1 VSGLSTNYILFRH
14 VLPRISGVVF
24 VQGSLLAAGALGAQ
38 VGLAFLGLIVP
49 NPAPSWGGMV
59 DDGSNVLLVHP
70 WLVWPPGI
78 AIGLTTLAFCFLG
91 DILRDTSTESWSGPT
106 TLRSSRPSVSTA
118 PRQSV
123 APLSA
128 ALLSVAGLTVSFNDG
143 RTTVIEDVTFSVS
156 KGEAVGIVGESGSG
170 KSITTKA
177 IIGLLPAGGRVE
189 SGAIVFDGRDVLALS
204 ERSLEEVR
212 GRQIGFV
219 TQEPMSSLDPS
230 FRIGSQVSEAVRR
243 QLGLA
248 RQQARQRTLELLS
261 GVHLADPSGVAV
273 KYPHELSGG
282 MLQRV
287 AIARALAG
295 EPKLLIADEPTSAL
309 DASIRSEILDL
320 LDELRSSREMAI
332 LLVTHDWGVVA
343 GLCDRVEV
351 MYAGELVEEGDALA
365 VFDTPLHPYTEALL
379 RSDPRGVSG
388 DDWLQAIPG
397 TIPSPDNWPRGCHF
411 APRCSYATDACRA
424 AEVALVE
431 AAPARETRCI
441 HFDQVMV

>member
-1 VSGLSTNYILFRH
+1 
-14 VLPRISGVVF
+14 
-24 VQGSLLAAGALGAQ
+24 
-38 VGLAFLGLIVP
+38 
-49 NPAPSWGGMV
+49 
-59 DDGSNVLLVHP
+59 
-70 WLVWPPGI
+70 
-78 AIGLTTLAFCFLG
+78 
-91 DILRDTSTESWSGPT
+91 
-106 TLRSSRPSVSTA
+106 
-118 PRQSV
+118 
-123 APLSA
+123 
-128 ALLSVAGLTVSFNDG
+128 VAGLTVSFNDG

>member
-1 VSGLSTNYILFRH
+1 
-14 VLPRISGVVF
+14 
-24 VQGSLLAAGALGAQ
+24 
-38 VGLAFLGLIVP
+38 
-49 NPAPSWGGMV
+49 
-59 DDGSNVLLVHP
+59 LVHP

-78 AIGLTTLAFCFLG
+78 AIGLTMLALCFLG
-91 DILRDTSTESWSGPT
+91 DALRDTSTESWSGPT
-106 TLRSSRPSVSTA
+106 TVHSSRPARASSRPAVV
-118 PRQSV
+118 P
-123 APLSA
+123 
-128 ALLSVAGLTVSFNDG
+128 VAGAVLTVAALTVSFDEG
-143 RTTVIEDVTFSVS
+143 RTVVVENVTFSVR

-177 IIGLLPAGGRVE
+177 IIGLLPAGGRVD
-189 SGAIVFDGRDVLALS
+189 SGAIVFEGRDLLTLS
-204 ERSLEEVR
+204 DRSLEGVR

-243 QLGLA
+243 HLGLG

-261 GVHLADPSGVAV
+261 SVHLSDPSGVAA

-282 MLQRV
+282 MLQRA

-295 EPKLLIADEPTSAL
+295 EPRLLIADEPTSAL

-320 LDELRSSREMAI
+320 LDELRSSRDMAI

-351 MYAGELVEEGDALA
+351 MYAGELVEEGDALE
-365 VFDTPLHPYTEALL
+365 VFDAPLHPYTEALL
-379 RSDPRGVSG
+379 RSDPRGVSEG
-388 DDWLQAIPG
+388 DWLQAIPG

-424 AEVALVE
+424 AEVVLVE
-431 AAPARETRCI
+431 AAPARATRCI
-441 HFDQVMV
+441 HFDQVRA